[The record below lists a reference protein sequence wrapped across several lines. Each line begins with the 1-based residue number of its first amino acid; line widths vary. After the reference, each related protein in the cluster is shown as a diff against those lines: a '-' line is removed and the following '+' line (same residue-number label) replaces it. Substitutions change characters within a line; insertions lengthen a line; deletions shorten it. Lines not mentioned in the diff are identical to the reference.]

1 MTIAIGERIPA
12 VELDCL
18 DEGVRRVR
26 SDALFAGKTV
36 LLFAVPGAFT
46 PTCSSRHLPGYI
58 AALDALHARGV
69 DTVACMAVND
79 AYVMQAWARSQG
91 APASMR
97 MLADGNAALT
107 RALGL
112 EMDATD
118 FGMGMR
124 SKRFALIAKDGVVE
138 RLFVDAP
145 GEFRVSAAEHVL
157 ANL

>member
-1 MTIAIGERIPA
+1 MRLESPSEHSPNT
-12 VELDCL
+12 
-18 DEGVRRVR
+18 
-26 SDALFAGKTV
+26 T
-36 LLFAVPGAFT
+36 
-46 PTCSSRHLPGYI
+46 
-58 AALDALHARGV
+58 
-69 DTVACMAVND
+69 
-79 AYVMQAWARSQG
+79 RSQG